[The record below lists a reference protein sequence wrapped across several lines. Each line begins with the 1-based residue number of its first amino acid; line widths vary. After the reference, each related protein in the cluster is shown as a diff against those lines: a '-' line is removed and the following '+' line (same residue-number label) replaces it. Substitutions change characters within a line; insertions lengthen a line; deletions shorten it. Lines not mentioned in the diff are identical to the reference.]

1 MMAIQTFKSSAKANT
16 PKEMAGA
23 IASVEQL
30 ADPIYVLAIRFYE
43 AKNYPKALRLM
54 EYLLRSQAPQMRY
67 LRTTAIMLQAN
78 QELEKALEFYGR
90 AASFD
95 QEADPRIS
103 LGQAQCLVMLRQ
115 YAQAQPYLEDTWQ
128 RLKNPALPVSL
139 RNQLIAICSPLME
152 RVNSLVVNT

>member
-54 EYLLRSQAPQMRY
+54 EYLLRSQAPQLRY
-67 LRTTAIMLQAN
+67 LRATAIMLQAN
-78 QELEKALEFYGR
+78 QQLEKALEFYGR

-95 QEADPRIS
+95 EEADPRIS

-139 RNQLIAICSPLME
+139 RNQLIPICSPLME
-152 RVNSLVVNT
+152 RINSLVVNA